1 MNTAP
6 HSPASPLNPYLAPV
20 HVPDPGALAHVQ
32 QLCDLA
38 DPYAQGPA
46 TDALFATAV
55 AETNG
60 WHAARSPFFRSLLAD
75 APEIAAPTVGTGIRT
90 PLVHAALF
98 KRHEVLSI
106 PRKDVVLHLT
116 SSGTTGQKSQM
127 FFDEWTI
134 RSAQR
139 MVARIFDH
147 YGWITP
153 AQPVNYLLCSYEPVP
168 SMKLGT
174 SFTDNY
180 LCDFAPAK
188 SVTHAL
194 RHTGQG
200 HEFDVHG
207 CIRALRRYAEEDLPV
222 RILGFPAFLHF
233 TLERM
238 RAQGLPPIQLP
249 AGSLVV
255 FGGGWKG
262 HTDRQVETADF
273 YDQVTELLGI
283 APDRIR
289 DTFGSVEHC
298 VPYIECARHRLHVP
312 VWSRAAIRDT
322 RTLRPLGYSE
332 RGFLHLVSPYITS
345 VPAQSI
351 VMGDLASLHPAEECG
366 CPLLTPWF
374 TIHGR
379 AGVSRNRSCAVAAAE
394 LLKGRS

>member
-1 MNTAP
+1 MNP
-6 HSPASPLNPYLAPV
+6 HLAPV
-20 HVPDPGALAHVQ
+20 EVPDPAELGRVQ
-32 QLCDLA
+32 ELCDLES
-38 DPYAQGPA
+38 PYATGPDA
-46 TDALFATAV
+46 DALFAAAM
-55 AETNG
+55 AEANA
-60 WHAARSPFFRSLLAD
+60 WHAGRSPFFGALLQD
-75 APEIAAPTVGTGIRT
+75 PPEAPAPTVGEEVRS
-90 PLVHAALF
+90 PLVPAAFF

-106 PRKDVVLHLT
+106 PREDVFLHLT

-153 AQPVNYLLCSYEPVP
+153 DQPVNYLLYSYEPAP
-168 SMKLGT
+168 SLKLGT

-180 LCDFAPAK
+180 LCDFAPARHT
-188 SVTHAL
+188 THAL
-194 RHTGQG
+194 RHTGSG

-207 CIRALRRYAEEDLPV
+207 CIAALHRYAEDDVPV

-238 RAQGLPPIQLP
+238 EAMGLPPLRLP
-249 AGSLVV
+249 EGSLVV
-255 FGGGWKG
+255 LGGGWKG
-262 HTDRQVETADF
+262 HTDRQIGKEEF
-273 YDQVTELLGI
+273 YARISERLGI
-283 APDRIR
+283 PGERVR

-298 VPYIECARHRLHVP
+298 VPYIECAEHRLHVP

-322 RTLRPLGYSE
+322 ATLRPLPYGE

-345 VPAQSI
+345 VPAHS
-351 VMGDLASLHPAEECG
+351 VLMGDMASLHPGEECG
-366 CPLLTPWF
+366 CPLSTDWF
-374 TIHGR
+374 TVHGR

-394 LLKGRS
+394 LMKGMS

>member
-1 MNTAP
+1 M
-6 HSPASPLNPYLAPV
+6 NPYLAPV
-20 HVPDPGALAHVQ
+20 HVPDPEALAHVQ
-32 QLCDLA
+32 RLCDLTE
-38 DPYAQGPA
+38 PYAQGPDA
-46 TDALFATAV
+46 DALFAAAM
-55 AETNG
+55 AETND

-75 APEIAAPTVGTGIRT
+75 VPEAPAPTVGADVRT
-90 PLVHAALF
+90 PLVHATFF
-98 KRHEVLSI
+98 KRHEVLSV
-106 PRKDVVLHLT
+106 PRDDVFLHLT

-134 RSAQR
+134 RAAQR

-153 AQPVNYLLCSYEPVP
+153 DQPVNYLLYSYEPAP
-168 SMKLGT
+168 SMRLGT

-188 SVTHAL
+188 GVTHAL
-194 RHTGQG
+194 RHTGEG

-207 CIRALRRYAEEDLPV
+207 CISALRQYAEEGLPV

-238 RAQGLPPIQLP
+238 RAQGMPPIELP

-255 FGGGWKG
+255 LGGGWKG
-262 HTDRQVETADF
+262 HADRQIGKAEF
-273 YDQVTELLGI
+273 YARVTELLGVE
-283 APDRIR
+283 PERIR

-298 VPYIECARHRLHVP
+298 VPYIECSEHRLHVP
-312 VWSRAAIRDT
+312 VWSRAAVRDT
-322 RTLRPLGYSE
+322 RTLRPLGYGE

-345 VPAQSI
+345 VPAQSV

-366 CPLLTPWF
+366 CPLPTPWF
-374 TIHGR
+374 TVHGR

-394 LLKGRS
+394 LLKGRA